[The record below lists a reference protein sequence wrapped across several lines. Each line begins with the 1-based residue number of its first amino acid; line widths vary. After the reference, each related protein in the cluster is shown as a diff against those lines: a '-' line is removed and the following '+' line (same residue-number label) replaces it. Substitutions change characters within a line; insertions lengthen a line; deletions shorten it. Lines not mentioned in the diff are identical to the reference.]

1 MEDRENLEDIDPKQ
15 EPNNMC
21 TQDVLCTI
29 YSAKELITTSYS
41 DQTVRFIVKTSQA
54 N

>member
-1 MEDRENLEDIDPKQ
+1 MKDRENLEDIDPKQ
-15 EPNNMC
+15 ESNNMR

-41 DQTVRFIVKTSQA
+41 DQTVRFTVKTSQGD
-54 N
+54 